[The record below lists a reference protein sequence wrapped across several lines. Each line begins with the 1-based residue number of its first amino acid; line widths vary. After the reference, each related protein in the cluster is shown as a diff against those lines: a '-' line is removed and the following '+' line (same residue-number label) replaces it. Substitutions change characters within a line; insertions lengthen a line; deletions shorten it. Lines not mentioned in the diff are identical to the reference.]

1 MRPGCHAP
9 HREDDTRLLNYG
21 VLRYHLE
28 RFVAGDYARLL
39 EEAQAAED
47 VRRAAQAAARED
59 T

>member
-1 MRPGCHAP
+1 VYR
-9 HREDDTRLLNYG
+9 
-21 VLRYHLE
+21 LE